1 MSRRPASGPANHP
14 GNHPDDHPANE
25 QRLREAL
32 RALPAADPGPAFTA
46 RVLSRLAAA
55 PARAPRRVPAWAA
68 AAAAVA
74 VLIAALWGG
83 RAVLKVQRTAALRS
97 ETEELA
103 RELEALRQAAERPA
117 PVLYLGGNEEVDLVL
132 DLSTLPLAAAVPA
145 PLTDSTEERR

>member
-1 MSRRPASGPANHP
+1 MSDRPATPANRP
-14 GNHPDDHPANE
+14 ANRSSHPAHE
-25 QRLREAL
+25 ERLRHAL
-32 RALPAADPGPAFTA
+32 RALPADAPGPAFTA

-55 PARAPRRVPAWAA
+55 PALAPRRRVPGWAA
-68 AAAAVA
+68 AAAAVVLLVA
-74 VLIAALWGG
+74 VLWGG
-83 RAVLKVQRTAALRS
+83 RALLRVQRTAALRS

>member
-1 MSRRPASGPANHP
+1 MSGRPASPPANHP
-14 GNHPDDHPANE
+14 ASE
-25 QRLREAL
+25 ERLRAAL

-46 RVLSRLAAA
+46 RVLSRLATA
-55 PARAPRRVPAWAA
+55 PSRAPRRRVPAWAA
-68 AAAAVA
+68 AAAVMA

-83 RAVLKVQRTAALRS
+83 RAALKVQRTAALRS

>member
-1 MSRRPASGPANHP
+1 MSRRRASGPANA
-14 GNHPDDHPANE
+14 PANPTGTE
-25 QRLREAL
+25 ERLSEAL
-32 RALPAADPGPAFTA
+32 RALPAAEPSPTFTA
-46 RVLSRLAAA
+46 RVLSRLAVA
-55 PARAPRRVPAWAA
+55 PARAPRRRVPAWAA

-74 VLIAALWGG
+74 LLIAALWGG
-83 RAVLKVQRTAALRS
+83 RAALKVQRTAALRS